1 MVYLRKERSP
11 TGPYNKLK
19 QKKFESCRI
28 IKMVGP
34 NAHPFE
40 LPDGFSISAV
50 FNVSAYYGSTDKIS
64 QDPNEFLVK
73 TTNSSRPMIDALYV
87 RNS

>member
-11 TGPYNKLK
+11 TGPYNKHK

-73 TTNSSRPMIDALYV
+73 TTNSS
-87 RNS
+87 